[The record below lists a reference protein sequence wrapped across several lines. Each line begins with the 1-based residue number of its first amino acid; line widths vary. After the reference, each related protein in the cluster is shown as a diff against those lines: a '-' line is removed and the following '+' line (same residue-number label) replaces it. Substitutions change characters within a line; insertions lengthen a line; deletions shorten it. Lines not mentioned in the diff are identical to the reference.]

1 PDAHPKRVER
11 GAAAVKAQDKPKA
24 NPDKVRD
31 IKNWVYRILN
41 VNPDIPI
48 SISQLTCKEP
58 GCPPIETVIAIMTQ
72 PVKQY
77 KIHKA
82 VDEID
87 ELDICNLY

>member
-1 PDAHPKRVER
+1 MNLFS
-11 GAAAVKAQDKPKA
+11 QDKPKA
-24 NPDKVRD
+24 NPEKVRD
-31 IKNWVYRILN
+31 IKNWVYRLLN

-72 PVKQY
+72 PAKQY